1 MMQKT
6 DAPQGFGV
14 GRSVLRKE
22 DDRFLRGRGEYVGDI
37 RLDRMQDVAF
47 VRSPVAHATLTRVTI
62 PEPFRDCVFTAGDL
76 ADVNPILS
84 APPGKNFKR
93 SSQPILAHTKL
104 RYVGELVAMCH
115 AATRAEAEDIAQSVV
130 VEYEELPAVVDM
142 LEACTDGSP
151 LVHEEWDNN
160 AVVEFRR
167 EAAIEDIAV
176 TAAVK
181 VRHRIRTSRHCMFP
195 MEGRGV
201 IGYRDARLKFL
212 TIISST
218 QFPHCVQTG
227 LSETLGIP
235 DGDIRVISPDV
246 GGGFGYKGLLSCEEV
261 AIAWLARRVDHP
273 VRWLEDCREHLS
285 ANANCRE
292 HHYDITCYASAEGK
306 ILALDCVAHVDAG
319 AYSAYPIS
327 SSVEAAQIANLLP
340 GPYIIPAY
348 RCRSTAVATNKCPI
362 LPYRGVARPGV
373 CLAIEACMDA
383 IAHEIGMEPYQLRL
397 LNMVHPA
404 QMMDQAATGKHFDSG
419 DHPACLRLAVEKI
432 NLAAVRRR
440 QQGAETDGRLIGIG
454 LAFFVEQGAMGTSV
468 MAAWGRPIVP
478 GYEQASVKLTVD
490 GDLEV
495 KVGTHSHGQGHET
508 TFAQIAHQI
517 LGIDFER
524 IKVMQGDTL
533 NTPYSTATWGSRG
546 IVMGGG
552 AVAAASRIMATRV
565 AAIGAW
571 LLQDDPA
578 NVTVANGFVS
588 GKSSS
593 VSLRE
598 VARCWY
604 LQPQDLP
611 PGVDRGGLEVIEGYR
626 AGSDLGTFS
635 YATHAAVVAVDPGT
649 GLIEIL
655 DYIVVED
662 GGTMVNPMIVDGQI
676 CGGTAQGIGSCL
688 YEATPFDAH
697 GQPLASTLIDYILP
711 GAPEVPQIRIFHMET
726 PSPHTEFGVK
736 GIGEGGAVGPPGA
749 RLCAVNHARRTRGG
763 ASYEQPV
770 TPGRILE
777 ALQRAPE
784 STTGAGRG
792 R

>member
-1 MMQKT
+1 MSNENVE
-6 DAPQGFGV
+6 PQRFGV
-14 GRSVLRKE
+14 GRSVPRKE

-37 RLDRMQDVAF
+37 WLDRMQEVAF
-47 VRSPVAHATLTRVTI
+47 VRSPVAHAKLIGVTI
-62 PEPFRDCVFTAGDL
+62 PNEFRDCVYTAADL
-76 ADVNPILS
+76 SDVSPILS
-84 APPGKNFKR
+84 APSGKNFKR
-93 SSQPILAHTKL
+93 SFQPILATGKL
-104 RYVGELVAMCH
+104 RYVGELVAICY
-115 AATRAEAEDIAQSVV
+115 APTRAEAEDIAQSVV
-130 VEYEELPAVVDM
+130 VEYDELPAVVDM
-142 LEACTDGSP
+142 LEACSDGAP

-167 EAAIEDIAV
+167 EAAIEKVAEIA
-176 TAAVK
+176 TVK
-181 VRHRIRTSRHCMFP
+181 VRHSIRTSRHCMFP

-201 IGYRDARLKFL
+201 IGYRDSRLKFL

-246 GGGFGYKGLLSCEEV
+246 GGGFGYKGLLNCEEV

-292 HHYDITCYASAEGK
+292 HHYDITCYASQDGK
-306 ILALDCVAHVDAG
+306 ILGLDCVAHVDAG
-319 AYSAYPIS
+319 AYSTYPIS

-348 RCRSTAVATNKCPI
+348 RCTATAVATNKCPI

-373 CLAIEACMDA
+373 CLAIEACMDS
-383 IAHEIGMEPYQLRL
+383 IAHEIGMEPVDLRL
-397 LNMVHPA
+397 LNMVHPS
-404 QMMDQAATGKHFDSG
+404 QMKDFEATGKQFDSG
-419 DHPACLRLAVEKI
+419 DHPQCVRLAIEKI
-432 NLAAVRRR
+432 GLDKVRER
-440 QQGAETDGRLIGIG
+440 QRSAESDGRLIGIG
-454 LAFFVEQGAMGTSV
+454 LSFFVEQGAMGTSV
-468 MAAWGRPIVP
+468 MASWGRPIVP

-490 GDLEV
+490 GDLEI

-508 TFAQIAHQI
+508 TFAQIAHEV
-517 LGIDFER
+517 LGIDFDR

-552 AVAAASRIMATRV
+552 AVAAASRIIATRV

-578 NVTVANGFVS
+578 HVSVADGRVS
-588 GKSSS
+588 GKNSSI
-593 VSLRE
+593 SLRE
-598 VARCWY
+598 IARCWY
-604 LQPQDLP
+604 LQPQNLP
-611 PGVDRGGLEVIEGYR
+611 VGVDRGGLEVVEGYR

-635 YATHAAVVAVDPGT
+635 YAAHAAVVAVDPST

-662 GGTMVNPMIVDGQI
+662 GGTMINPMIVDGQI

-688 YEATPFDAH
+688 YEATPFSSE

-711 GAPEVPQIRIFHMET
+711 GATEVPNVRIFHMET

-736 GIGEGGAVGPPGA
+736 GIGEGGAVGPPA
-749 RLCAVNHARRTRGG
+749 ALLCAVNDALRPKG
-763 ASYEQPV
+763 AAIYDLPI
-770 TPGRILE
+770 TPERVLE
-777 ALQRAPE
+777 ALQHK
-784 STTGAGRG
+784 TDV
-792 R
+792 